1 MGVKLFAWIGG
12 FVLFLGMAFLVKY
25 SFDHNLIS
33 PEIRVTLGFLTGI
46 GLVVSGVLMK
56 RREFAVTSHTLCATG
71 VVILYAVTFACHSV
85 YHFSFFGPGVTF
97 VIMVLI
103 TAVAFTLA
111 VQLNAMVV
119 AILGLVG
126 GFLTPILLSTG
137 TDNPLGLF
145 SYIALLDLGLVA
157 VAFRRKWF
165 FLIFMGALGTLFLQ
179 MGWVSQFFAA
189 EKVFTAMAV
198 FLGFDVLFCA
208 AFVLAEK
215 RGEFNPWSAVS
226 AFILPFAT
234 FAFVFYLLGFESV
247 TARPG
252 VLFTFVLG
260 ADLCLLAIVVAR
272 PALHLVHMTAGSA
285 VFLLLASW
293 TALRLR
299 PELLY
304 WALGLCLGF
313 TVLHTLFPVMLAR
326 LRTEA
331 RRTWW
336 GQLYP
341 PLALL
346 LLLIPLFKLETM
358 SLALW
363 PTVLLIDVLAVAI
376 AILAGSA
383 ATILAVLLLTGVA
396 TGTWLMQLPDGNLDA
411 LPELLTVIGGFAL
424 FFFAA
429 ALVAR
434 LGIPDASG
442 KARSTTE
449 NGQKPFLRQELRA
462 NDMVEHLPAF
472 SAILPFLLLIMISA
486 HLPLLNP
493 SPVFG
498 LALVLVGL
506 LLGLALLMDALVPVA
521 MACVLALQYL
531 WHAEH
536 FTPDSAWLAL
546 AWSIAFYAVFTVFP
560 FLFRARLE
568 DRILPWATSA
578 LAGPLHYYLVHRAA
592 RLGFDM
598 AAPGLL
604 PAAFALPML
613 AAMAHVKRTWT
624 EGPNRLNLLAW
635 FGGSALFFIT
645 LIFPVQFER
654 QWITIG
660 WALEGLALI
669 WLFHRVPH
677 PGLRATGVV
686 LLSIAFIRL
695 ALNPAVLEYH
705 RSASTPVLNWYL
717 YAYGLVTVCL
727 LVGARWLAPPHN
739 RVWGWNIPPFLY
751 TLGTILAF
759 LLVNIEIADYFS
771 DGEALTF
778 QFSGS
783 FARDMSYSVAWALF
797 ALALL
802 IIGIWKRQPAPRYA
816 AIGLLL
822 ATLVKLFFHD
832 LNRLDQLYRIG
843 AFIVVAVI
851 LIVASFLY
859 QRFVSFDIVHREDTH
874 GT

>member
-12 FVLFLGMAFLVKY
+12 FVLFLGVAFLVKY
-25 SFDHNLIS
+25 SFDRNLIS
-33 PEIRVTLGFLTGI
+33 PEVRVTLGFLAGI
-46 GLVVSGVLMK
+46 GLVLSGVLMK

-85 YHFSFFGPGVTF
+85 YHFSFFGPGTTF
-97 VIMVLI
+97 AIMVLI

-111 VQLNAMVV
+111 VRLNALVV

-165 FLIFMGALGTLFLQ
+165 FLIFMGALGTLVLQ
-179 MGWVSQFFAA
+179 AGWVSEFFTA

-198 FLGFDVLFCA
+198 FLGFDMLFCA

-215 RGEFNPWSAVS
+215 RGESNPWSAVS
-226 AFILPFAT
+226 AFVPPFAT
-234 FAFVFYLLGFESV
+234 FAFAFALLGFESV
-247 TARPG
+247 AARPG
-252 VLFTFVLG
+252 VLFTIVLG

-272 PALHLVHMTAGSA
+272 PALHAVHMTAGSA

-293 TALRLR
+293 MALRLT
-299 PELLY
+299 PALLY

-313 TVLHTLFPVMLAR
+313 TVLHTLFPLTLTR
-326 LRTEA
+326 LRPEA

-346 LLLIPLFKLETM
+346 LLLIPLLKLETV

-363 PTVLLIDVLAVAI
+363 PTVLLIDVLAVAV

-383 ATILAVLLLTGVA
+383 ATILAVLLLTGLA
-396 TGTWLMQLPDGNLDA
+396 TGAWLLKLPDANLNA

-429 ALVAR
+429 ALLAR
-434 LGIPDASG
+434 FSIQDAVG
-442 KARSTTE
+442 EGRS
-449 NGQKPFLRQELRA
+449 NAKRPASFLRQELRTQA
-462 NDMVEHLPAF
+462 MVEHFPAF
-472 SAILPFLLLIMISA
+472 SAILPFLLLIMVSA

-498 LALVLVGL
+498 LAMVLVGL
-506 LLGLALLMDALVPVA
+506 LLGLGLLMDALVPVA

-536 FTPDSAWLAL
+536 FRPESAWVPLTWAV
-546 AWSIAFYAVFTVFP
+546 AFYAVFTAFP
-560 FLFRARLE
+560 FLFRARFGE
-568 DRILPWATSA
+568 RILPWATSA

-592 RLGFDM
+592 SLGYDM
-598 AAPGLL
+598 PAPGLL
-604 PAAFALPML
+604 PAAFAIPML
-613 AAMAHVKRTWT
+613 LAMAHVNRTWT
-624 EGPNRLNLLAW
+624 EGPNRLNLMAW
-635 FGGSALFFIT
+635 YGGSALFFIT

-686 LLSIAFIRL
+686 LLSIAFVRL

-717 YAYGLVTVCL
+717 YAYGIVTVCL
-727 LVGARWLAPPHN
+727 LVGARWLAPPHH
-739 RVWGWNIPPFLY
+739 RVWGCNIPPFLY
-751 TLGTILAF
+751 TLGTVLAF

-832 LNRLDQLYRIG
+832 LSRLDQLYRIG
-843 AFIVVAVI
+843 AFIVVAII
-851 LIVASFLY
+851 LILASFLY
-859 QRFVSFDIVHREDTH
+859 QRFVSFDIVHRKDPN